1 MESWLKS
8 ESTSEDDRHASSSRL
23 QSASCLHSCL
33 ELARPARCFRRLASA
48 GDSLEASMGK
58 FCCVMGFGLS
68 TKKEEVEEKEEEE
81 EEEGEEEDGKMCIVV
96 PAGTQPDGNEG
107 GEDEEDDEEVEEKEE
122 EEEEKE
128 DVEKGEEECKGG
140 KSMRK
145 CVSIGDSIN
154 KLELGKISRTTTTTT
169 TMMATSVIPSYL
181 RDIPFISSNYDCSEQ
196 VGNRQQVERVAAV
209 AAALI
214 NT

>member
-33 ELARPARCFRRLASA
+33 ELARPARLASA

-81 EEEGEEEDGKMCIVV
+81 EEEGEEDGKTTA
-96 PAGTQPDGNEG
+96 AGASSRSL
-107 GEDEEDDEEVEEKEE
+107 
-122 EEEEKE
+122 
-128 DVEKGEEECKGG
+128 DV
-140 KSMRK
+140 
-145 CVSIGDSIN
+145 
-154 KLELGKISRTTTTTT
+154 
-169 TMMATSVIPSYL
+169 
-181 RDIPFISSNYDCSEQ
+181 
-196 VGNRQQVERVAAV
+196 RVARDKDRETNDLV
-209 AAALI
+209 C
-214 NT
+214 